1 MNSFRLIQM
10 VSDPALRAKFTDS
23 VVDFMLRFGFD
34 GFDFDWEYPANRG
47 GEPMD
52 KVSHFPFDSSVTAD

>member
-1 MNSFRLIQM
+1 M

-47 GEPMD
+47 GEPED
-52 KVSHFPFDSSVTAD
+52 KVCLLPFNSCATVD